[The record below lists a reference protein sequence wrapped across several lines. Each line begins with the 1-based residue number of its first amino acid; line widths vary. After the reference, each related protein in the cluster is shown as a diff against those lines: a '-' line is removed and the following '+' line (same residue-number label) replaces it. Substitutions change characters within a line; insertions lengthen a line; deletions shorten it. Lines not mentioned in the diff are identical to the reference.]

1 MYWLQVV
8 YYETY
13 DFYSWKEKK
22 IAFGTSY
29 SRVGFG
35 ELQDGFSID
44 FISTEYENT
53 IN

>member
-1 MYWLQVV
+1 L
-8 YYETY
+8 ER
-13 DFYSWKEKK
+13 KK